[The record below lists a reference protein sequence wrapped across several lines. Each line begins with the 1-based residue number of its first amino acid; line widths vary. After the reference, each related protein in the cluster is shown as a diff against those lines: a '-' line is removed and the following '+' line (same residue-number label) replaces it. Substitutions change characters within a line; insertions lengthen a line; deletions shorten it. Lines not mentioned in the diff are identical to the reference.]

1 MFRQVKWSRAVRFV
15 PEAAEGR
22 ASLCLAVLSLL
33 LLSGWGCTAAPEPAI
48 MDAKDALA
56 ILQAGNAR
64 FARGTELHPHTD
76 AIRRHELAQ
85 HGQHPYAAIVGCSD
99 SRVPVEI
106 VFDQGLGDLF
116 VIRVAGNVIATDEA
130 GTIEYAVEHMQIPL
144 VIVLGHSN
152 CGAVT
157 AVVNGSHEHGSIL
170 RLVEHIRPAV
180 EQVRS
185 RHPGLSDEALVPLAV
200 EQNVLHSMEDLIVH
214 SEVVREALNAGRMQL
229 LGAVY
234 DIDTALV
241 RWLGRHPEQ
250 ARLLDSPITP
260 SREP

>member
-1 MFRQVKWSRAVRFV
+1 MSRQVCWSRVLHCDR
-15 PEAAEGR
+15 EAADRR
-22 ASLCLAVLSLL
+22 ASLCLAVLSLFL
-33 LLSGWGCTAAPEPAI
+33 LIGWGCTAPEPAI
-48 MDAKDALA
+48 TDAKDALA
-56 ILQAGNAR
+56 MLQAGNAR
-64 FARGTELHPHTD
+64 FARGAELHPHTD

-157 AVVNGSHEHGSIL
+157 AVVNGSHEHGSVL

-180 EQVRS
+180 DQVRS
-185 RHPGLSDEALVPLAV
+185 RHPTLSEEKLIPLAV
-200 EQNVLHSMEDLIVH
+200 EQNVLHSMEDLI
-214 SEVVREALNAGRMQL
+214 SQSGVVREALNAGRMQL
-229 LGAVY
+229 VGAVY

-241 RWLGRHPEQ
+241 RWLGPHPDQ
-250 ARLLDSPITP
+250 AQLLDSPITP
-260 SREP
+260 STEH